1 MDRPLNSILIGPEDS
16 KRMFGV
22 HATHY
27 QLCKGDGLPL
37 VGGVIPARFDAHPS
51 EGPGISR
58 EPGEPGEPADPIY
71 YGWQRVE
78 SRRQR
83 RVRRSLREQR
93 GDDDE

>member
-37 VGGVIPARFDAHPS
+37 VGGVIPARFEMYPS

-58 EPGEPGEPADPIY
+58 EPGEHGEPIY

-83 RVRRSLREQR
+83 RVKRSLREQR

>member
-27 QLCKGDGLPL
+27 QLCKADGLPI
-37 VGGVIPARFDAHPS
+37 VGGVIPAKFDAHPS
-51 EGPGISR
+51 EAPGISR
-58 EPGEPGEPADPIY
+58 EPGEPADPIY

-83 RVRRSLREQR
+83 RVKRSLREQR